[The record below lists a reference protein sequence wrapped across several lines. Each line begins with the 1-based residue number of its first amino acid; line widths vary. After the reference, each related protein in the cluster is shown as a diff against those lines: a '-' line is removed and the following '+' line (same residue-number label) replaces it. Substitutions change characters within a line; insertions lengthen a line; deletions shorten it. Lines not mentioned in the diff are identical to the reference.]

1 VGKRKIGG
9 KALTAGVIVADRPRP
24 GERPSGATRTTRSK
38 KKPVP
43 IQVVRGEPAI
53 APPLE
58 PSSRTTRVATETGPV
73 ILAELRGLR
82 DLVQR
87 LAPPDPAPGRLAFAD
102 DSDWALEGAV
112 DSLRRLLS
120 ELIERRMESVVA
132 ELVAIRGEALALPAV
147 ARGKGGIIERMEEM
161 LASLG
166 AVRFDAEPMALL
178 DPLIHTIASERYEEG
193 VPDGVILETVRPGY
207 RSARRVVLCKAAVVV
222 NRRN

>member
-24 GERPSGATRTTRSK
+24 GERPSGAARTTRSS

-43 IQVVRGEPAI
+43 IQVLRGEPSSL
-53 APPLE
+53 PSLE
-58 PSSRTTRVATETGPV
+58 PPSRTTPVA
-73 ILAELRGLR
+73 A
-82 DLVQR
+82 
-87 LAPPDPAPGRLAFAD
+87 DPGTAI
-102 DSDWALEGAV
+102 LEGAV

-120 ELIERRMESVVA
+120 ELLERRMESVVSD
-132 ELVAIRGEALALPAV
+132 LVAIRGEALALPAV
-147 ARGKGGIIERMEEM
+147 ARGPGGIVERLEEM
-161 LASLG
+161 LTSLG

-178 DPLIHTIASERYEEG
+178 DPLIHAIASERYEEG